1 MKILYSTLSLLL
13 SINAWSAAPT
23 IASTNLWFNAIDGD
37 YFNLG
42 WTMGN
47 GARRIMVCKAGSAPA
62 FVPQNGID
70 YNANTQFGLGQ
81 EVAPGEF
88 IVYDHFSS
96 SFFLTGL
103 TPATQYFF
111 RVYEYNG
118 TGTATEYLTS
128 SFLSGS
134 GTTSATPTLQTSNAV
149 FTNISTN
156 SLTVSW
162 ASGNGFRRL
171 IVVREASV
179 VGVDPVVGQPYNV
192 SFQYGNGAVTGP
204 GNYTVYN
211 STGTSTTVSNLS
223 PGVQYIFSFYEFNGS
238 GEPQYLMPA
247 YTANVTTRTIPTI
260 ASSNLMITKTDGKEL
275 FLGWT
280 NGNGQRRIVV
290 AKQGT
295 DVTSSPVNGI
305 DYNANAVFGQGQQL
319 GAGEYVVYDDNFNAT
334 SISGLNPATIY
345 FFKVFEYDGT
355 GSNTIY
361 LTSSFAAVSG
371 STAVTPTV
379 QAQALPV
386 SNITSNS
393 MRLELAA
400 GNGRA
405 RLIIGRKNAAVNM
418 NPADFTA
425 YTSNTDF
432 GAGQDLGNGNF
443 VLAATN
449 QSLVTIHALEPNA
462 VYHFAI
468 FEFNGYNQPLYLSPA
483 ITISATT
490 SGVLPVKLLSF
501 EASPAANRVKLQ
513 WKTATEENAS
523 HFIVERSTDAV
534 NYTAVSTVN
543 AIGNSQ
549 AEMNYAVD
557 DNNPLTGKSYYRLKM
572 VDMDGKFEY
581 SVTRV
586 VLFSEKATVRI
597 AGNPARDQLQI
608 IASTIGN
615 VKNSWQII
623 NPAGQVIRKGNL
635 QAARTELN
643 ISELA
648 AGQYWLRVEL
658 DDEVQILSFIKT

>member
-1 MKILYSTLSLLL
+1 MKILYSALFLLL

-418 NPADFTA
+418 NPADFTT

-449 QSLVTIHALEPNA
+449 QSLVTIHALDPNA

-483 ITISATT
+483 I
-490 SGVLPVKLLSF
+490 
-501 EASPAANRVKLQ
+501 
-513 WKTATEENAS
+513 
-523 HFIVERSTDAV
+523 
-534 NYTAVSTVN
+534 
-543 AIGNSQ
+543 
-549 AEMNYAVD
+549 
-557 DNNPLTGKSYYRLKM
+557 
-572 VDMDGKFEY
+572 
-581 SVTRV
+581 
-586 VLFSEKATVRI
+586 
-597 AGNPARDQLQI
+597 
-608 IASTIGN
+608 
-615 VKNSWQII
+615 
-623 NPAGQVIRKGNL
+623 
-635 QAARTELN
+635 
-643 ISELA
+643 
-648 AGQYWLRVEL
+648 
-658 DDEVQILSFIKT
+658 